1 MSSSRYKEEREYTMY
16 TGSKGAEEYKKACQ
30 FSLLEFLLQEIIPRY
45 RNINLTHIN
54 ITNMNTLYTI
64 TSEISKLL
72 NDLQ

>member
-30 FSLLEFLLQEIIPRY
+30 FNLLESLLQEIVPRY
-45 RNINLTHIN
+45 RNTNLAHTN
-54 ITNMNTLYTI
+54 ITNMYTLYTI
-64 TSEISKLL
+64 TSEIRKLL